1 MSDRTKLIELNKKIE
16 RLQSRIK
23 LLEKYIQVDDYG
35 ISINVGESLIYVS
48 ENEINLISNGNLN
61 FESNGTTVI
70 KSNSSMNLQSSLDMW
85 LMGSVIHI
93 N

>member
-1 MSDRTKLIELNKKIE
+1 MSDRTKLIELDKKIE
-16 RLQSRIK
+16 RLQSSIK
-23 LLEKYIQVDDYG
+23 LLEKYVQVDDFG
-35 ISINVGESLIYVS
+35 IIINVGESHISVS
-48 ENEINLISNGNLN
+48 ENEINLRSNVNMN
-61 FESNGTTVI
+61 IESSGTTVI